1 MRVHKEPQKRW
12 RHKMTQV
19 TNKKIRQFTEEMIQ
33 IRDDETLN
41 KSQKIRKLYEVTQ
54 DRGTIADLLSIRYQH
69 VRNVLITPLKKT

>member
-1 MRVHKEPQKRW
+1 
-12 RHKMTQV
+12 MTQV